1 MPRDPRYDVL
11 FEPVRIGPVTAPNRF
26 YQVPHCSG
34 MGSRRPN
41 SLAAMREMKAEGGWG
56 VVCTEYC
63 SIHPTSDDEPLPSS
77 SLWDDQD
84 VRAQAEMVDAVHR
97 HGALAGVELWH
108 GGGSTPNLYSR
119 EEPLGPTTR
128 PYWRKEPVQCRIMDK
143 TDIRNVLRW
152 QREAAIR
159 AKTAGFDIVYVYAT
173 HGYLLSQFLH
183 PSNQR
188 SDEYGGSLENRV
200 RLVREMIEVT
210 KEAVGDTCAVAVRIS
225 ADWGDSD
232 GAPDNEQPRGILE
245 LLSELPDLWDV
256 NARDY
261 AFELGSSRFVKEAAL
276 ERYVRW
282 VKEATGKPMVSVGR
296 FTAPDTMVRQIR
308 QGVLDLIGA
317 ARPSIAD
324 PYLPRKIAEGRI
336 EDIRECIGC
345 NICSAYDRIGAP
357 IRCTQNPSIG
367 EEWRRGWH
375 PERIESKASER
386 SVLVV
391 GGGPA
396 GLEAARAL
404 GQRGYRVTLAEAAKS
419 LGGRVSRESALP
431 TLAEW
436 SRVRDWRLGQI
447 DKLPN
452 VEVFLDSQLDAKQVL
467 EFGADRVAL
476 ATGAAWRRT
485 GVGRWNPQPIPGYDR
500 ANVLSADDVI
510 DGTRPD
516 GRIVVFDDDHYYM
529 GAVVADVLRAAGA
542 EVVLVTPA
550 GEVSAWSYNTDEQ
563 VGTQA
568 RLLESG
574 VRIETS
580 TTLAAVSGDGVD
592 LRCVFTGKTRTLAGD
607 HVVMVTSREPNDDLY
622 WELCERIDITRI
634 GDCSAPGIIAAAVL
648 AGHRYAQEMDLPA
661 SETGFLRHEGK
672 FAAAGE
678 LPGRSATKEER
689 A

>member
-1 MPRDPRYDVL
+1 MGRDPRYDVL

-34 MGSRRPN
+34 MGARRPKT
-41 SLAAMREMKAEGGWG
+41 LAAMREVKAEGGWG

-63 SIHPTSDDEPLPSS
+63 SIHPSSDDEPLPCA
-77 SLWDDQD
+77 SLWDDED

-108 GGGSTPNLYSR
+108 GGGSVPNLYSR
-119 EEPLGPTTR
+119 EEPIGPTTR
-128 PYWRKEPVQCRIMDK
+128 PYWRMEPVQCRVMDK
-143 TDIRNVLRW
+143 ADIRNVRRW
-152 QREAAIR
+152 QREAAER

-188 SDEYGGSLENRV
+188 PDEYGGSLENRV
-200 RLVREMIEVT
+200 RLVREMIEET

-225 ADWGDSD
+225 ADWGSSD
-232 GAPDNEQPRGILE
+232 GAPDDEEPRGILE

-261 AFELGSSRFVKEAAL
+261 AYELGSSRFVKEAAL

-282 VKEATGKPMVSVGR
+282 VKQVSSKPVVSVGR

-308 QGVLDLIGA
+308 EGVMDLIGA

-324 PYLPRKIAEGRI
+324 PYLPRKLDEGRI

-345 NICSAYDRIGAP
+345 NICSAYDRIGVP
-357 IRCTQNPSIG
+357 IRCTQNPAIG

-375 PERIESKASER
+375 PERIEAKASER

-404 GQRGYRVTLAEAAKS
+404 GQRGYRVTLAESEKS

-436 SRVRDWRLGQI
+436 ARVRDWRLSQL

-452 VEVFLDSQLDAKQVL
+452 VEVFLDSRLDAEQIL

-485 GVGRWNPQPIPGYDR
+485 GVGRWHPHPIPGHER
-500 ANVLSADDVI
+500 ANVLSADDVM
-510 DGTRPD
+510 DGARPE
-516 GRIVVFDDDHYYM
+516 GRVVVFDDDHYYM
-529 GAVVADVLRAAGA
+529 GAVVADALRAAGS
-542 EVVLVTPA
+542 EVVLVTPN
-550 GEVSAWSYNTDEQ
+550 GVVSAWSYYTDEQ
-563 VGTQA
+563 VSTQA
-568 RLLESG
+568 RLLEHG
-574 VRIETS
+574 VQIETS
-580 TTLAAVSGDGVD
+580 TDLASVSSDSVD
-592 LRCVFTGKTRTLAGD
+592 LRCVFTGKTRALRAD
-607 HVVMVTSREPNDDLY
+607 HVVMVTSREPNDELY
-622 WELCERIDITRI
+622 RELCERIDISRV

-648 AGHRYAQEMDLPA
+648 AGHRYAQEMDSPA
-661 SETGFLRHEGK
+661 STFRRHEAPATK
-672 FAAAGE
+672 AATRAAR
-678 LPGRSATKEER
+678 LPGRG
-689 A
+689 